1 MTADTIDGSGH
12 PLAFR
17 VAQDCEEPDAV
28 VVHART
34 MGVGHQKEALVYDGR
49 AGAVWRLTS
58 DEGPNLKGTDLAPFP
73 LAFLNAALGAE
84 VISALQSAA
93 VGPAL
98 QTQVEVRN
106 RYRFQGSFFSGTG
119 QGSAIGTEI
128 VFPLRAD
135 ASATRESI
143 EQMVSRSVLF
153 GYLSQPLRNTFA
165 LHVNG
170 RPVEV
175 TRVSASTAP
184 TQRDPFLIHRTVPVP
199 APGAWERDAIQAMP
213 PLPGD
218 QPSGVLAGR
227 GEVEIPICGT
237 TSWDASRQRPKSLV
251 LPMSRANRFAF
262 VSDPAG
268 RSEPSPH
275 ALFAAGV
282 AFCYLTQYL
291 RYIEYRHYDVQ
302 QVRIVQ
308 RMPLAAGAIVMPV
321 DSHIF
326 ITAREDQA
334 VIQALL
340 EIAENTCY
348 AHAMLRGS
356 VPIKTEFT

>member
-213 PLPGD
+213 PLP
-218 QPSGVLAGR
+218 
-227 GEVEIPICGT
+227 
-237 TSWDASRQRPKSLV
+237 WDASRQRPKSLV